1 MDQRQQPRVPVRF
14 RSSFSSVNL
23 VQGDGILIDL
33 SLRGCGVLSS
43 VGILPGTTIQ
53 LRIETAGSQ
62 GLLTI
67 GQAVVRWCRHGRVG
81 LEFLSMQP
89 DEWARLQ
96 AVVKELERHP
106 YERSDQDGEG
116 AVTQI

>member
-1 MDQRQQPRVPVRF
+1 MDQRQQPRIPVRF
-14 RSSFSSVNL
+14 HSSFSSVNL
-23 VQGDGILIDL
+23 VQGEGTLIDL

-43 VGILPGTTIQ
+43 VDILPGTTLQ
-53 LRIETAGSQ
+53 LRIETAGKQ

-67 GQAVVRWCRHGRVG
+67 GQAVVRWYCNGRAG

-96 AVVKELERHP
+96 AVVKERDRSP
-106 YERSDQDGEG
+106 YERTDGNGEG